1 MPRLLVVTT
10 SYPMQDN
17 PTSGIF
23 VAKILHYLPA
33 DWEITVLTPAT
44 AHDTAPR
51 RDGRLTVCPVVYAPR
66 TWMRLAHAPG
76 GIMPQL
82 RQHPWLGLLLPAML
96 LRLAWCLRRRAREHD
111 MMYANW
117 AIQGALAGLVTL
129 GWHKPLVTALR
140 GSDVHARQTLSQ
152 RLFLK
157 MTAHFSSKI
166 TAVSDDF
173 ASTIESI
180 MPSCGPIVVVQN
192 GVDDALLTLPPPDR
206 TLAQGLRLLSIGSL
220 IAVKDHRTLLHA
232 LARLTTYPWHL
243 RIVGEGPERR
253 GLAQLAKEL
262 HIEDRIE
269 LLGAVS
275 PAQIPGI
282 LAHHDVLI
290 HPSRAEGRSNVVI
303 EAMAAARAII
313 ASDIPSQKELLG
325 AGAGILF
332 PPADVAAL
340 HDALASLT
348 GHDLTTLGL
357 SARRQILER
366 GLTWPGAGRQLD
378 GVLRGCLDTGEVR

>member
-1 MPRLLVVTT
+1 MPRLLVVTS

-17 PTSGIF
+17 PASGIF
-23 VAKILHYLPA
+23 GDKILRHLPA
-33 DWEITVLTPAT
+33 DWKITVLTPAT
-44 AHDTAPR
+44 AHDTVPR
-51 RDGRLTVCPVVYAPR
+51 REGHQSVQPVVYAPR
-66 TWMRLAHAPG
+66 AWMRLAHAPG

-82 RQHPWLGLLLPAML
+82 RRHPWLGLLLPAML
-96 LRLAWCLRRRAREHD
+96 LRLAWCLRRQAREHD
-111 MMYANW
+111 VIYANW

-129 GWHKPLVTALR
+129 GWRKPLVTALR

-157 MTAHFSSKI
+157 MTALFSSKI

-173 ASTIESI
+173 ATTIQSI

-192 GVDDALLTLPPPDR
+192 GVDDSLLTLPPPDR
-206 TLAQGLRLLSIGSL
+206 TLAQELRLLSIGSL
-220 IAVKDHRTLLHA
+220 IPVKDHRTLLHA
-232 LARLTTYPWHL
+232 LARLNTYPWHL
-243 RIVGEGPERR
+243 RIVGEGPERK
-253 GLAQLAKEL
+253 GLERLAKEL
-262 HIEDRIE
+262 HIENRVE

-275 PAQIPGI
+275 PAQIPGV

-290 HPSRAEGRSNVVI
+290 HPSLAEGRSNVVI

-313 ASDIPSQKELLG
+313 ASDIPSQRDLLG
-325 AGAGILF
+325 TGAGILF
-332 PPADVAAL
+332 PPADIAAL

-348 GHDLTTLGL
+348 DHDLTSLGL
-357 SARRQILER
+357 TARQHILDR

-378 GVLRGCLDTGEVR
+378 GVLRSCREAGEIR